1 MPEGPEIYLAA
12 RKVHDAVS
20 NQPCT
25 LTLHYPP
32 LAKKSANP
40 ARCADPRRACAEQG
54 HAH

>member
-25 LTLHYPP
+25 LDLP
-32 LAKKSANP
+32 
-40 ARCADPRRACAEQG
+40 G
-54 HAH
+54 I